1 MKRSRKIIAFTLVQ
15 FMIGCLYTHSVDAQ
29 SSYFNSRNALIGA
42 RAASLADALIAD
54 AYDANTMYS
63 NPAALVHLTKS
74 SLVLNHNQ
82 ERYFDGMTENVGL
95 PVRTGFSEAMVFG
108 LSISHIGYLK
118 KVTTTNIRPF
128 QIGYDFAYARE
139 IMPTFSVGARIGVDY
154 GQAGR
159 TNLLGASASLGICY
173 SPSPEITYGAAFNGI
188 GTGIHYNIS
197 GGTTAIRLDNLPQ
210 SLQAGVAM
218 RYPAI
223 PNQNIVLVAISN
235 EKVFGQTGIQYS
247 GGIELYPIQFLAI
260 RGGYTVKNLEKSGRV
275 GFGVRLGYGNFDISF
290 SPSRSTDRSIFIT
303 GSFILWKTEAHY

>member
-1 MKRSRKIIAFTLVQ
+1 MNRSIKIYGFIIIQFT
-15 FMIGCLYTHSVDAQ
+15 IGFLYNHYADAQ
-29 SSYFNSRNALIGA
+29 SSYFNSRHALIGA
-42 RAASLADALIAD
+42 RAASLADALVAE

-82 ERYFDGMTENVGL
+82 ERYYDGMTENVGL

-108 LSISHIGYLK
+108 LSVSHIGYLK
-118 KVTTTNIRPF
+118 KVSTTNTRPF

-154 GQAGR
+154 GQAGS

-197 GGTTAIRLDNLPQ
+197 GGTTAIRLDNLPH

-223 PNQNIVLVAISN
+223 PNQNIVTVAISN
-235 EKVFGQTGIQYS
+235 EKIFGQTGIQYT
-247 GGIELYPIQFLAI
+247 GGVEIYPIQFLAI
-260 RGGYTVKNLEKSGRV
+260 RGGYTVKNLEKSGRI
-275 GFGVRLGYGNFDISF
+275 GFGVRSGYGNFDISI
-290 SPSRSTDRSIFIT
+290 SPSRSTDQSIFLT
-303 GSFILWKTEAHY
+303 GSFVLWKTETRY